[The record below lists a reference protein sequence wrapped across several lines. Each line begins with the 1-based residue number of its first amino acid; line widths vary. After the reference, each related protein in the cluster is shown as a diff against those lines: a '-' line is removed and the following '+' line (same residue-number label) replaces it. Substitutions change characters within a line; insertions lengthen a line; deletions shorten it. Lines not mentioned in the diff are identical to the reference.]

1 MISRTKIKETLQT
14 NPKIKNMKTAA
25 IIVTGIATLLFLYSS
40 FMLTYDP
47 VVRSTKDGMLLF
59 NFMMWYTI
67 PGILWTIYFL
77 TKKK

>member
-1 MISRTKIKETLQT
+1 
-14 NPKIKNMKTAA
+14 MKTAA
-25 IIVTGIATLLFLYSS
+25 LIATAIATVLFLYSS
-40 FMLTYDP
+40 YMLTNDP

-67 PGILWTIYFL
+67 PGILWLIYFI

>member
-14 NPKIKNMKTAA
+14 NPKMYIMKLAA
-25 IIVTGIATLLFLYSS
+25 IIVTVIATFMFLTTTYL
-40 FMLTYDP
+40 LTYDP
-47 VVRSTKDGMLLF
+47 LVRSTKDGMIPF

-67 PGILWTIYFL
+67 PGILWVIYFL